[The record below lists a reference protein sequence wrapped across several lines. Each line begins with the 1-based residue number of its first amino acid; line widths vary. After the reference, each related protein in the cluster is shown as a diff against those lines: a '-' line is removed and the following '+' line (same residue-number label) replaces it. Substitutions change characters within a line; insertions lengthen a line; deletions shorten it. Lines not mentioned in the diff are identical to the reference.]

1 MSVKAMQQQRRRLIL
16 ADLTVEIASSRNL
29 CSVRRLKQQLPLI
42 TAKLE
47 RELTIPPSRTNLFQ
61 QRVDALS
68 IGGGNAPV
76 RGGAGNGEIN
86 KNRIFVFGSDS
97 GSVPLYSGSGTVPRV
112 LLHLPFKIKAIGWDL
127 IRRNGKRG
135 FQFLRESENIIRKY
149 SS

>member
-61 QRVDALS
+61 QRVYALS
-68 IGGGNAPV
+68 IGWGNASV

-86 KNRIFVFGSDS
+86 QNRVSF
-97 GSVPLYSGSGTVPRV
+97 
-112 LLHLPFKIKAIGWDL
+112 
-127 IRRNGKRG
+127 
-135 FQFLRESENIIRKY
+135 E
-149 SS
+149 